1 MSENQVVASGVKA
14 KRPRIGI
21 EKFMEAWESS
31 NSAAEAAEKLG
42 TTAGAASA
50 RASKERTTGG
60 LPLKEMPKGGG
71 PKSDPT
77 AKLAFLAKLTG
88 KTVEEL
94 QAKGDAQKAAAA
106 TRAAERAAAKSQ
118 G

>member
-1 MSENQVVASGVKA
+1 MSEGTVVASGVKA
-14 KRPRIGI
+14 KKPRIGI
-21 EKFMEAWESS
+21 EKFMEAWQSS
-31 NSAAEAAEKLG
+31 SSAAEAAEKLG
-42 TTAGAASA
+42 TTAGAVSA
-50 RASKERTTGG
+50 RASKERTGG

-88 KTVEEL
+88 KSVEEL
-94 QAKGDAQKAAAA
+94 QAQGDAQKAAAA
-106 TRAAERAAAKSQ
+106 QRAAERAAAKSQ